1 MLDTQRYDGQEH
13 RYIDYT
19 VPDMLQMMG
28 RASRN
33 DNGESPKCLVF
44 CHTPKK
50 DFYKKFLF
58 EPLPLESSLSTYVAD
73 HLNAEIV
80 SKTIET
86 KQDCVDWITWSFLYR
101 RLTMNPNY
109 YNLQEVSG
117 SHINDYLS
125 ELIENTVDELEKA
138 KCVAVENEMELI
150 PLNLGIIASYY
161 YIKYS
166 TIQEFSDKLTAS
178 SKMKQLIE
186 ILAGATEFEM
196 VKI

>member
-1 MLDTQRYDGQEH
+1 
-13 RYIDYT
+13 
-19 VPDMLQMMG
+19 
-28 RASRN
+28 
-33 DNGESPKCLVF
+33 
-44 CHTPKK
+44 
-50 DFYKKFLF
+50 
-58 EPLPLESSLSTYVAD
+58 
-73 HLNAEIV
+73 
-80 SKTIET
+80 
-86 KQDCVDWITWSFLYR
+86 
-101 RLTMNPNY
+101 MNPNY

-166 TIQEFSDKLTAS
+166 TIQEFADKLTAT

-196 VKI
+196 VKP